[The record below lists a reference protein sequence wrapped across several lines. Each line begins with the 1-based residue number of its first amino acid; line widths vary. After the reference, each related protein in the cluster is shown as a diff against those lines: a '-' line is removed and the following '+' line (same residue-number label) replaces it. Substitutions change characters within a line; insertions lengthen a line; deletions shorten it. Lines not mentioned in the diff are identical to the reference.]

1 MPEAIHLDDY
11 RRVVPPQ
18 TIDLLRRL
26 AGRVRGRSLLHVN
39 STRVGGGVAE
49 MLSRYVPLF
58 EELGVPVRWDVI
70 SGAEEFFRVTKSLH
84 NALQGQEQAFT
95 AEMLAA
101 YLETNRENAAR
112 LHLDSDV
119 VIIHD
124 PQPAAL
130 IVFTRRPASA
140 GTGREGGRWIWRCHI
155 DASRP
160 QRRAWAFLRQFVTR
174 YDGAIFSLPE
184 FAQQLPIPQYL
195 IHPSIDPLSEKN
207 RDLTAVEVAA
217 ALDRLGVPRDKPIL
231 LQVSRFDR
239 FKDPIGVINAYR
251 LVKKHDD
258 CRLVLAGGPADDDPE
273 GAQVLAEV
281 MAAAQGDADIH
292 ILVLPPAAHY
302 EVNALQRAAS
312 IIVQKSTREG
322 FGLTVAEGMWKGKP
336 VIGGHAGGITEQIIE
351 GVTGY
356 TVTSVEGCAYRVRYL
371 LHNPALASQ
380 MGHHGREYVR
390 DRFLITRD
398 LAEHLALMVTLLHA

>member
-1 MPEAIHLDDY
+1 MGCGRNCWPSATRRWESTVSEAIHLDDY

-112 LHLDSDV
+112 LHLDSAL

-140 GTGREGGRWIWRCHI
+140 GTGRGGGRWIWPGPEPGLPPP
-155 DASRP
+155 RP
-160 QRRAWAFLRQFVTR
+160 GRGVLRQFVTPEH
-174 YDGAIFSLPE
+174 GADLSPPQL
-184 FAQQLPIPQYL
+184 AAQLP
-195 IHPSIDPLSEKN
+195 
-207 RDLTAVEVAA
+207 
-217 ALDRLGVPRDKPIL
+217 
-231 LQVSRFDR
+231 
-239 FKDPIGVINAYR
+239 
-251 LVKKHDD
+251 
-258 CRLVLAGGPADDDPE
+258 
-273 GAQVLAEV
+273 
-281 MAAAQGDADIH
+281 
-292 ILVLPPAAHY
+292 LP
-302 EVNALQRAAS
+302 
-312 IIVQKSTREG
+312 
-322 FGLTVAEGMWKGKP
+322 
-336 VIGGHAGGITEQIIE
+336 
-351 GVTGY
+351 
-356 TVTSVEGCAYRVRYL
+356 
-371 LHNPALASQ
+371 
-380 MGHHGREYVR
+380 
-390 DRFLITRD
+390 
-398 LAEHLALMVTLLHA
+398 

>member
-1 MPEAIHLDDY
+1 VGCGRNCWPSATRRWESTVPEAIHLDDY

-140 GTGREGGRWIWRCHI
+140 GTGREGGRWIWRCPINPPPPH
-155 DASRP
+155 
-160 QRRAWAFLRQFVTR
+160 RRGR
-174 YDGAIFSLPE
+174 
-184 FAQQLPIPQYL
+184 
-195 IHPSIDPLSEKN
+195 
-207 RDLTAVEVAA
+207 
-217 ALDRLGVPRDKPIL
+217 
-231 LQVSRFDR
+231 
-239 FKDPIGVINAYR
+239 
-251 LVKKHDD
+251 
-258 CRLVLAGGPADDDPE
+258 GGPAPVSPP
-273 GAQVLAEV
+273 GHRGGLFPPGVSPPPPPPP
-281 MAAAQGDADIH
+281 
-292 ILVLPPAAHY
+292 LPHP
-302 EVNALQRAAS
+302 
-312 IIVQKSTREG
+312 
-322 FGLTVAEGMWKGKP
+322 P
-336 VIGGHAGGITEQIIE
+336 
-351 GVTGY
+351 
-356 TVTSVEGCAYRVRYL
+356 
-371 LHNPALASQ
+371 PPP
-380 MGHHGREYVR
+380 
-390 DRFLITRD
+390 
-398 LAEHLALMVTLLHA
+398 

>member
-1 MPEAIHLDDY
+1 MGCGRNCWPSATRRWESTVPEAIHLDDS

-26 AGRVRGRSLLHVN
+26 ANRVRGRSLLHVN

-49 MLSRYVPLF
+49 MLTRYVPLF

-140 GTGREGGRWIWRCHI
+140 GTGRQGGGWGWRGAI

-160 QRRAWAFLRQFVTR
+160 PPPGGGAPAPACSPARRR
-174 YDGAIFSLPE
+174 
-184 FAQQLPIPQYL
+184 
-195 IHPSIDPLSEKN
+195 
-207 RDLTAVEVAA
+207 
-217 ALDRLGVPRDKPIL
+217 RL
-231 LQVSRFDR
+231 F
-239 FKDPIGVINAYR
+239 
-251 LVKKHDD
+251 
-258 CRLVLAGGPADDDPE
+258 
-273 GAQVLAEV
+273 
-281 MAAAQGDADIH
+281 
-292 ILVLPPAAHY
+292 PP
-302 EVNALQRAAS
+302 
-312 IIVQKSTREG
+312 
-322 FGLTVAEGMWKGKP
+322 P
-336 VIGGHAGGITEQIIE
+336 
-351 GVTGY
+351 
-356 TVTSVEGCAYRVRYL
+356 
-371 LHNPALASQ
+371 
-380 MGHHGREYVR
+380 
-390 DRFLITRD
+390 
-398 LAEHLALMVTLLHA
+398 